1 MLRECISSLVQI
13 LYWFD
18 VSLRPF
24 NLRNFNNLTIFPI
37 AENKTALYYLYT
49 VTDYIYSEI
58 NTMSEA
64 LKILNNIRTL
74 RAQAR
79 ECTLETL
86 EEMLEKLEVVVNER
100 REEESQA
107 QAEIEERTRKLQQYR
122 DMLIADGID
131 PNELLQSVGS
141 SKVVGKA
148 KRAARPAK
156 YQYTD
161 ENGEVKTWTGQGRT
175 PAVIKKAIDEQG
187 KTLDDFLL

>member
-1 MLRECISSLVQI
+1 
-13 LYWFD
+13 
-18 VSLRPF
+18 
-24 NLRNFNNLTIFPI
+24 
-37 AENKTALYYLYT
+37 
-49 VTDYIYSEI
+49 
-58 NTMSEA
+58 MSEA

-79 ECTLETL
+79 ECSLDTL

-100 REEESQA
+100 REEESQV
-107 QAEIEERTRKLQQYR
+107 QAEVEERARKLQQYR

-131 PNELLQSVGS
+131 PNELLQSLGS
-141 SKVVGKA
+141 VKTAGKS

-175 PAVIKKAIDEQG
+175 PAVIKKAIEEQG
-187 KTLDDFLL
+187 KSLDDFLL